1 MLQTAVESADSCDS
15 ADSCGISR
23 QLWNQQTAVESADM
37 CGDGILPHEVV
48 VSQHEILLPCL
59 AFAEIYK

>member
-1 MLQTAVESADSCDS
+1 
-15 ADSCGISR
+15 
-23 QLWNQQTAVESADM
+23 M

-48 VSQHEILLPCL
+48 VAQHEILLSCL